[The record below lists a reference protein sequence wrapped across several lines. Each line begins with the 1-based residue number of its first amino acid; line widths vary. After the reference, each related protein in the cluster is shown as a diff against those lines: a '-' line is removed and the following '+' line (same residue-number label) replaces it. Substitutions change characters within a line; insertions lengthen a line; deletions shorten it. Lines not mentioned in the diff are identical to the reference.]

1 MSSKQG
7 NGQAPSMPVE
17 EILSSFHRVMT
28 AVARVHQGGG
38 GWVPGR
44 LTMPQ
49 FRLLMLLVRPWGKL
63 LQPERGGAPG
73 PAALAPAE
81 RTATVTEL
89 ARRMELSAP
98 TVSGIIDRLVQAGYV
113 ERRRSEDD
121 RRMVEVVPT
130 RRGRDLVTE
139 LFAAGDER
147 FRRLLS
153 ALEPEDAQA
162 LLRGLRALERAMRE
176 GSGGG

>member
-1 MSSKQG
+1 
-7 NGQAPSMPVE
+7 
-17 EILSSFHRVMT
+17 
-28 AVARVHQGGG
+28 
-38 GWVPGR
+38 
-44 LTMPQ
+44 
-49 FRLLMLLVRPWGKL
+49 
-63 LQPERGGAPG
+63 
-73 PAALAPAE
+73 
-81 RTATVTEL
+81 
-89 ARRMELSAP
+89 MELSAP

-153 ALEPEDAQA
+153 AMEPEDAQA